1 MNESF
6 LPQGEEKKAK
16 DFRLPCSRYDAPA
29 IENWLT
35 EKSKDGWRIY
45 AWTDNA
51 IKPNFTRSEQH
62 EEHYWVEPA
71 WEDAAPTQEERER
84 HEMLGWEFV
93 CRSYDGVYYIWRA
106 AASGAHKSRPKP
118 MEDSYAYRE
127 IKKKLRNSYRWFV
140 VWIIAV
146 AFLLYWLVFRV
157 NTPVWT
163 AVTAPATAKNVLNLL
178 SIFASCS
185 VALLADRRDRKAL
198 RRFKV
203 SLRDGELMKSVGR
216 EKLVRRIL
224 ALLPPIVSC
233 FILLEIII
241 CNGDD
246 SFYRQL
252 AYSEDVIPFVSA
264 EMLGGESGETRMELR
279 RTLLGGEITLVS
291 EGEYAGWTKRSRW
304 VTYST
309 QLEVYEPQL
318 RFLAKPLADDVYV
331 QHFEHCTVETLDRED
346 VKKAYYFRDQSNGT
360 QQLLLYD
367 DGIVLYYRTDAPDDL
382 RQHIDRF
389 AAIMETRQ
397 KTS

>member
-1 MNESF
+1 MDKLF
-6 LPQGEEKKAK
+6 TPQGEEKKAK

-29 IENWLT
+29 IEDWLT

-106 AASGAHKSRPKP
+106 AASGARKSRPKP
-118 MEDSYAYRE
+118 MEDSFAYRE
-127 IKKKLRNSYRWFV
+127 VKKKLRNSYRWLV
-140 VWIIAV
+140 VWTIAV
-146 AFLLYWLVFRV
+146 AFLLYWFVFRV
-157 NTPVWT
+157 NIPVWT
-163 AVTAPATAKNVLNLL
+163 AVTVPATAKNVLNLL
-178 SIFASCS
+178 GIFVPCFA
-185 VALLADRRDRKAL
+185 ALLADRRDRKVL

-203 SLRDGELMKSVGR
+203 SLRDGEVMKSVGH
-216 EKLVRRIL
+216 EKLVSRIL
-224 ALLPPIVSC
+224 TFLPLIVSGL
-233 FILLEIII
+233 ILLEMIIY
-241 CNGDD
+241 NGDD
-246 SFYRQL
+246 SFFRQL

-279 RTLLGGEITLVS
+279 RTLLGGEITLVG

-309 QLEVYEPQL
+309 QLEVYEPRL
-318 RFLAKPLADDVYV
+318 RFLAKPLANDVYA
-331 QHFEHCTVETLDRED
+331 QHSEGCTVETLDRED
-346 VKKAYYFRDQSNGT
+346 VKKSYYFRDQNNGT
-360 QQLLLYD
+360 QRLLLYD

-382 RQHIDRF
+382 RQHIEQF
-389 AAIMETRQ
+389 VAIMEMRQ
-397 KTS
+397 KAS